1 MTDAS
6 EARASRGPDRAR
18 LAAARVLFAV
28 YTQDAYA
35 NLSARHLLDQ
45 SELDACDRRFAAA
58 LIYETISRTISIDY
72 LLAGL
77 SSRPLDRLDP
87 WVLTVL
93 RMGAWQLVWSRSV
106 PAPAAIDTSV
116 RLAASRAGRPAGGFV
131 NAVLRRLD
139 REKPELPARDLA
151 LSVSLPS
158 WLFGCLR
165 KWFGQDEALS
175 LGRHALQGVT
185 RISLRVNQLRADPED
200 LALELA
206 AEPGRYCPEALSL
219 ALQGHS
225 VTRLPGWADGR
236 FSVQDEAAML
246 VGYAANP
253 KPGWTIVDLCSAPGG
268 KACHLAER
276 TGDAARIVAADL
288 HAGRLQLV
296 RDQADR
302 LGLSSVT
309 TRQAD
314 AATGRDGQGGEA
326 FADLAGQADLVIADV
341 PCSGLGLLGRKPEI
355 RLHMTYERMQAFLPL
370 QAAILDTAD
379 KLLKPG
385 GVLVYSTCTL
395 NPAENQEQVA
405 AFLDRRLGCYR
416 PEPLNGLLPGAVLA
430 HPDLARQSGLGQLQ
444 MLPHRHETDGF
455 FIARLRKD

>member
-1 MTDAS
+1 M
-6 EARASRGPDRAR
+6 
-18 LAAARVLFAV
+18 AAARVLFAV

-35 NLSARHLLDQ
+35 NLSARRQLDQ
-45 SELDACDRRFAAA
+45 ADLDARDRRFAAA
-58 LIYETISRTISIDY
+58 LIYETISRTMSIDY
-72 LLAGL
+72 LLARL

-93 RMGAWQLVWSRSV
+93 RMGVWQLVWSRSV

-116 RLAASRAGRPAGGFV
+116 RLVTSRAGRGSGGYV
-131 NAVLRRLD
+131 NAVLRRLE
-139 REKPELPARDLA
+139 REKPELPANDLA
-151 LSVSLPS
+151 LEVSLPPE
-158 WLFGCLR
+158 LFGCLR
-165 KWFGQDEALS
+165 KWFGQDEARRI
-175 LGRHALQGVT
+175 GQHALLGVA
-185 RISLRVNQLRADPED
+185 RISVRVNRLRADPEG
-200 LALELA
+200 LAQALD

-225 VTRLPGWADGR
+225 VTSLPGWQAGH

-246 VGYAANP
+246 VGYAAGP
-253 KPGWTIVDLCSAPGG
+253 QPGWTIVDLCAAPGG
-268 KACHLAER
+268 KACHMAER
-276 TGDAARIVAADL
+276 TGDRARIVAADV

-302 LGLSSVT
+302 LGLAGVT

-314 AATGRDGQGGEA
+314 AATGLDAQGANA
-326 FADLAGQADLVIADV
+326 FADLIGQADQVLADV

-355 RLHMTYERMQAFLPL
+355 RLHMTYARMQTFLPL

-379 KLLKPG
+379 RLLKPG
-385 GVLVYSTCTL
+385 GVLIYSTCTL

-405 AFLDRRLGCYR
+405 AFLARHPGRYRL
-416 PEPLNGLLPGAVLA
+416 EALSGLLPGAVLEQ
-430 HPDLARQSGLGQLQ
+430 PDLAGQAAQGQLQ
-444 MLPHRHETDGF
+444 LLPHRHQTDGF